1 MGAGASATD
10 ADELVHQATL
20 FVDDSTV
27 ARPQLKKSLLMFAK
41 MRKAGVPLGACLQAA
56 SLKGLANRPN
66 FSDEDIAAF
75 RAWCLSHV
83 EGITTADL
91 LEDFVGGGGQNDGG
105 GGGGENAAGNVDSDV
120 SKYEQM
126 LRMGVPRG
134 AVKQKMQAEGQDP
147 ALLD

>member
-75 RAWCLSHV
+75 RAWCISHD
-83 EGITTADL
+83 EGGITTADL
-91 LEDFVGGGGQNDGG
+91 LEDFVGGGEHQNDGG
-105 GGGGENAAGNVDSDV
+105 GGGGGDVDNDV
-120 SKYEQM
+120 SKYKQM
-126 LRMGVPRG
+126 LKMGVPRG
-134 AVKQKMQAEGQDP
+134 AVENNMRAAGLDP